1 MGTNTSS
8 AQRRSPVQTE
18 DTRRGEP
25 GYTWSAAAG
34 QEQKDETMSFTVPK
48 NVPSFNNSQRELED
62 SYWGSSGADH
72 GRHHVTST
80 GPAHRIGAFFEKQ
93 ELPMY
98 KDKPY
103 NYSYSN
109 RRRRWWR
116 RKRFAL
122 GPLLIF
128 VGILY
133 WYGVVSGSETAAI
146 ERRISDRWTFF
157 GWRGRDRGPQVDWNE
172 RREKVKEVFTLSW
185 DAYEQYAWGTFGA
198 ATFSWRET
206 LTKRLGC
213 DEFSPIGKSGR
224 QMAPGGLGWIIVDS
238 LDTLMI
244 MNLTSRLQ
252 SARGWVSTNLTY
264 EKDHEVNT
272 FETTIRMLGG
282 LLSAH
287 YLSTAYPEMAP
298 LEDDSGSVARGDLY
312 IEKATDLA
320 NRLLGAF
327 ESESG
332 VPYASV
338 NLKSGQ
344 GVPSHVD
351 DGASSTAEAASLQ
364 LELKYLAHLTG
375 EANYWEKAEKV
386 IKVIDDN
393 GAQDGLVPI
402 FVYANS
408 GTFRGA
414 NIRLGSRGDSY
425 YGQSNVAISPGP
437 DPERVLH

>member
-1 MGTNTSS
+1 
-8 AQRRSPVQTE
+8 
-18 DTRRGEP
+18 
-25 GYTWSAAAG
+25 
-34 QEQKDETMSFTVPK
+34 MSFTVPK
-48 NVPSFNNSQRELED
+48 NLPSFNNPQRELEN
-62 SYWGSSGADH
+62 SHWSSSGADH
-72 GRHHVTST
+72 RRHHAVST

-103 NYSYSN
+103 NYSYSS
-109 RRRRWWR
+109 RRRRWWS
-116 RKRFAL
+116 RKRFAFSA
-122 GPLLIF
+122 LLIF
-128 VGILY
+128 SGLLY
-133 WYGVVSGSETAAI
+133 WYGVLSGSATAAV
-146 ERRISDRWTFF
+146 ERRISDRWGFSE
-157 GWRGRDRGPQVDWNE
+157 WRGRDRGPQVDWNE
-172 RREKVKEVFTLSW
+172 RREKVKEAFTLSW
-185 DAYEQYAWGTFGA
+185 DAYEQHAWGMSRA
-198 ATFSWRET
+198 AAFFSAGDVNET
-206 LTKRLGC
+206 LGC
-213 DEFSPIGKSGR
+213 DEFWPIGKSGR

-252 SARGWVSTNLTY
+252 RARGWVSTNLTY

-298 LEDDSGSVARGDLY
+298 LEDDSGSAAGGDLY

-320 NRLLGAF
+320 TRLLGAF

-338 NLKSGQ
+338 NLKTRQ
-344 GVPSHVD
+344 GIPSHAD

-364 LELKYLAHLTG
+364 LELKYLAYLTG

-386 IKVIDDN
+386 IQVIDDN

-425 YGQSNVAISPGP
+425 YGQAIPTGP
-437 DPERVLH
+437 DPEHVLD